1 MHFVL
6 KMNLEVVDT
15 RLRARGIELAWAVLA
30 LYSRIVHVPYVLW
43 RRLIRTDAD
52 RLICSSVDCSVAHS
66 TFKVI
71 MPVRLLLLQFEEG
84 LGEPSRRWWLQTC
97 QYD

>member
-6 KMNLEVVDT
+6 EMNLEVVDT
-15 RLRARGIELAWAVLA
+15 RLGARGIELAWAILA

-52 RLICSSVDCSVAHS
+52 RLICGSIDCSVAHS

-71 MPVRLLLLQFEEG
+71 IPVRLLLL
-84 LGEPSRRWWLQTC
+84 
-97 QYD
+97 